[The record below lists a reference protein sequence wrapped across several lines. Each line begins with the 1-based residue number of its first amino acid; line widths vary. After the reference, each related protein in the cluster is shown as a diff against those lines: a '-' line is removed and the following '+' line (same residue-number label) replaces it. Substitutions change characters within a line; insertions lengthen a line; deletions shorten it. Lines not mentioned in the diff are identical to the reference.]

1 MASISNDPNGRRRIL
16 FVGADGKRKPIRLG
30 KVSQRHA
37 ESVKVKVE
45 DLVSA
50 SITGHAPADET
61 TRWLV
66 GLDDVLHTKL
76 ARVGLTKPRGAAAL
90 GTFTREYIDNRSDIK
105 ERTRI
110 NLDRARTYLLG
121 FFDANRPLRDIS
133 AGDAEDF
140 RLHLIR
146 EGKAENTVR
155 RAMGRARQFLTAA
168 MKRGLVQSNP
178 FDGIATT
185 VKADIERFHFV
196 SREDAAKVIDG
207 CPDAEWRLIFALARY
222 GGLRCPPE
230 VLALTWGDIDWERSR
245 IRVPSPKTER
255 HEGKAS
261 RVIPLFPEL
270 RPCLLE
276 VFEAAEDGTEYV
288 ITRYHSTNANLRT
301 QLHRIIRKAG
311 LEPLPKVFQ
320 NLRSTRETELAEQ
333 FPMHVVCKWIGN
345 SQPVAAQHYLQLT
358 DEHFERAVEPA
369 GVAATRAAQNAAQQ
383 PHEATGNDAKPA
395 PSADPG
401 SPVSSD
407 DFSGVPAIAGYF
419 IDKIVPR
426 RGFEPLLPG

>member
-185 VKADIERFHFV
+185 VKVDVERFHFV
-196 SREDAAKVIDG
+196 SREDAAKVIHA

-222 GGLRCPPE
+222 GGLRCPSE

-311 LEPLPKVFQ
+311 LEPWPKVFQ

-333 FPMHVVCKWIGN
+333 FPIHVVCKWIGN
-345 SQPVAAQHYLQLT
+345 SQPVAAKHYLQLT
-358 DEHFERAVEPA
+358 DEHFERAISGGAPA
-369 GVAATRAAQNAAQQ
+369 GAEAAQNAAQKA
-383 PHEATGNDAKPA
+383 HETAGNDEKAVPVA
-395 PSADPG
+395 EPESAET
-401 SPVSSD
+401 SSG
-407 DFSGVPAIAGYF
+407 FESYPESSGYF
-419 IDKIVPR
+419 TDEKMPCT
-426 RGFEPLLPG
+426 GLEPVTR